1 MGNMNCRQ
9 ADVTHTIQAQRSRT
23 PMWVY
28 EKNFVLLHSLFPD
41 PGIADHFEFIPDQ
54 SDMRFSIHVLE
65 RCRYTRML
73 ELRQKLRLPESCIR
87 ELVMKIRIYYDARLA
102 EVTGYKG
109 MGRLQPSYC
118 YPNKE
123 MMLKDEKRQANILL
137 HEWLSLVLAHDL
149 KQNREYA

>member
-1 MGNMNCRQ
+1 M
-9 ADVTHTIQAQRSRT
+9 THTIQAQRSRT

-41 PGIADHFEFIPDQ
+41 PEMTDSFEFIPEQ
-54 SDMRFSIHVLE
+54 SDMCFSIHVLE

-73 ELRQKLRLPESCIR
+73 ELRQKLRLPERCIR
-87 ELVMKIRIYYDARLA
+87 ELVMKIRIYYDARLV
-102 EVTGYKG
+102 EVTGYEG
-109 MGRLQPSYC
+109 IGRLQPSYS

-123 MMLKDEKRQANILL
+123 MMLKDEKHQANILL